1 MDKRKILSVLISILL
16 VICVSMTVTFA
27 ANENGQSTQD
37 PGNPAADD
45 SGQDG
50 SEGQQPGDENK
61 DDSGTQDEGQEGKTP
76 GSTDDQGSGTDESV
90 PDNTKK
96 DDSGDKDKDKSDDP
110 KDQVRK
116 AAKSSKISKED
127 EEKAIEF
134 EGQIEQIERE
144 MATIEAKLKEL
155 QDEIEKYEK
164 RAGEL
169 KKKFTAKQ
177 KAMGERLRTIYKMG
191 SAGFADVVLSSDNVS
206 DMMVNV
212 EMVKRIYSSDTQAIE
227 SLKED
232 YKELEKEA
240 KKLKAAK
247 KEQKALLK
255 EQLKKMEEQND
266 TIIASAY
273 LFAGGAGSYKGGKLL
288 WPCPSSHSISSR
300 FGYRNCPFHG
310 RELHRGIDI
319 PTYTGAP
326 ILAAHGGIVIRST
339 YSSGYGNYVTISHG
353 GGLVTLYAHNS
364 SLVAKAGQKVKRGQ
378 VIAKAGSTGPSTGT
392 HCHFEVQLNGKLAN
406 PLDFLK

>member
-1 MDKRKILSVLISILL
+1 MDKRKIISVFISILL
-16 VICVSMTVTFA
+16 VICVSMTFSFA
-27 ANENGQSTQD
+27 AGNSGQD
-37 PGNPAADD
+37 PQDPANPAAGNSDQAGD
-45 SGQDG
+45 
-50 SEGQQPGDENK
+50 EGQQSGDTNK
-61 DDSGTQDEGQEGKTP
+61 DEGGTQDEGQKEQTP
-76 GSTDDQGSGTDESV
+76 QITDGQSGDTDENANG
-90 PDNTKK
+90 NTKE
-96 DDSGDKDKDKSDDP
+96 DSSVKKKKEKKNDSKEQLK
-110 KDQVRK
+110 K

-144 MATIEAKLKEL
+144 MIAIEAKLKEL
-155 QDEIEKYEK
+155 QDRIDKYEK
-164 RAGEL
+164 RAGKL

-177 KAMGERLRTIYKMG
+177 KAMGERLRTIYKTG
-191 SAGFADVVLSSDNVS
+191 SAGFADVVLSSESVS
-206 DMMVNV
+206 DMMSNV
-212 EMVKRIYSSDTQAIE
+212 EMVKRIYSSDTKAID

-232 YKELEKEA
+232 YKDLKKESD
-240 KKLKAAK
+240 KLKELK

-255 EQLKKMEEQND
+255 DQLEKMDEQND
-266 TIIASAY
+266 TIIASAS
-273 LFAGGAGSYKGGKLL
+273 LFAGGTGSYKGGKLL
-288 WPCPSSHSISSR
+288 WPCPSSHSISSK

-326 ILAAHGGIVIRST
+326 ILAAHDGIVIRSA

-364 SLVAKAGQKVKRGQ
+364 KLVARAGQKVKRGQ

-392 HCHFEVQLNGKLAN
+392 HCHFEVQMNGKLAD
-406 PLDFLK
+406 PLKFVK